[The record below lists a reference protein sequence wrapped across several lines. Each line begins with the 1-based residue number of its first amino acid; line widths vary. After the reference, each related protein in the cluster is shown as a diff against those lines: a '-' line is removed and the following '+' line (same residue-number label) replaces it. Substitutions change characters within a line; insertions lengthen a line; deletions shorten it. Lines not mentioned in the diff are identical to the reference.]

1 MILLSLWNSSHRK
14 ILYFYFSNF
23 DIFLGLLAKNALDC
37 GLRIPSFTQTYL
49 SPGSGVVTTY
59 LRESG
64 ALKPLEK
71 LG

>member
-1 MILLSLWNSSHRK
+1 M
-14 ILYFYFSNF
+14 
-23 DIFLGLLAKNALDC
+23 IFLGLLAKKALAY

-64 ALKPLEK
+64 TIKSLEK

>member
-1 MILLSLWNSSHRK
+1 MHPIPVS
-14 ILYFYFSNF
+14 
-23 DIFLGLLAKNALDC
+23 LGLVARKALTY
-37 GLRIPSFTQTYL
+37 GLRIPKFTQAYM

-64 ALKPLEK
+64 TLESLEQ

>member
-1 MILLSLWNSSHRK
+1 MKVLCSFFASYNDISIIRSLVHQ
-14 ILYFYFSNF
+14 LC
-23 DIFLGLLAKNALDC
+23 LGLLAKKALDY

-64 ALKPLEK
+64 TLKFLEQ

>member
-1 MILLSLWNSSHRK
+1 M
-14 ILYFYFSNF
+14 
-23 DIFLGLLAKNALDC
+23 AKKALDY
-37 GLRIPSFTQTYL
+37 GLRVPSFTQTYL

-64 ALKPLEK
+64 TLEFLEK

>member
-1 MILLSLWNSSHRK
+1 MNKVPVHQIC
-14 ILYFYFSNF
+14 
-23 DIFLGLLAKNALDC
+23 LGLLAKKALDY
-37 GLRIPSFTQTYL
+37 GLRIPNFTQTYL

-64 ALKPLEK
+64 TLKFLEK